1 MKKNRIRKNNRGD
14 SLILVIGCIALLSI
28 VGIILLAK
36 SLDNKN
42 MKRAE
47 AQAQT
52 SFLGAESGSAELV
65 TVIETV
71 AQEVVGD
78 AFGDMLIEYSLS
90 DSDDAIK
97 DRYNQFFSR
106 KVKEKLTADT
116 LENQLETA
124 LGVSDITGM
133 SVQYDTVVIEPNT
146 NPDREDYT
154 DIVRIKKVEI
164 SYSIAGS
171 QSKIST
177 DICVQARIPD
187 VKAGF
192 NSGISCDFL
201 DFGLIADGDV
211 TVSTQQN
218 VNLTGNVYVGGD
230 LVTTGNSVATNVA
243 KAVKMLV
250 KGEIKV
256 NPGAQLWVKADGAT
270 FQDGQGIWTGGIT
283 VNGGI
288 VNTNGVNVYVV
299 DDLSVE
305 GTDTSVVMEG
315 AGTKYVGFSG
325 GKSNLANHQKSS
337 AITINDA
344 KNLTLDLSRMGGL
357 YINGCSYIFEGNDK
371 WGTTSGGVIT
381 TAAGILQG
389 ESVAYKN
396 LQGMYLYPGSCLPQ
410 GHNPIIGADVSIDAA
425 SVSMMYTFLGP
436 YGMEYL
442 NLANYVNPTTPFVT
456 RTARLDGGATEAT
469 YVYLNFQS
477 EEKAAQFTRDYMTT
491 SKKDAVNNQIN
502 SLGTTSKIALPAT
515 TYTLANALSYTNG
528 VVNMLPSVTSMQLPT
543 LKATCMLA
551 KQRYKGLFSSLRAEI
566 GEEKSDSYQMARDG
580 ILLTSAINMLATG
593 TGTGLT
599 MPKPSGADND
609 EFSEYT
615 FYVHNGDLTIDG
627 SSPYRTMNGI
637 LIVNGDL
644 TIASANTK
652 LKGLVLVTGEVTM
665 TQRTDIEADQQA
677 VETLLGDEQV
687 AKYFRMYGEA
697 GGHGYLSSESVEIS
711 FENWE
716 KN

>member
-1 MKKNRIRKNNRGD
+1 MKENRIRKNNRGD

-36 SLDNKN
+36 SLDNQN
-42 MKRAE
+42 MKVAE
-47 AQAQT
+47 AQAQA

-90 DSDDAIK
+90 DSDAAIK
-97 DRYNQFFSR
+97 DRYNEFFSK

-116 LENQLETA
+116 LENQLKTA
-124 LGVSDITGM
+124 LGVTNITGM
-133 SVQYDTVVIEPNT
+133 SVNYDTVVIEPNT
-146 NPDREDYT
+146 DLNKADYT
-154 DIVRIKKVEI
+154 DVVRVKKVEI
-164 SYSIAGS
+164 SYATAGS
-171 QSKIST
+171 LSKITT
-177 DICVQARIPD
+177 DICIQARIPD

-211 TVSTQQN
+211 MVNAQQN
-218 VNLTGNVYVGGD
+218 VFLTGNMYAGGD
-230 LVTTGNSVATNVA
+230 LVTTGAGVATNVA
-243 KAVKMLV
+243 KAVKLLV

-325 GKSNLANHQKSS
+325 GKSNLPNHQQSS

-344 KNLTLDLSRMGGL
+344 KNLTLDLSGMGGL

-396 LQGMYLYPGSCLPQ
+396 MQGMYLFPGTCLPQ
-410 GHNPIIGADVSIDAA
+410 GHNPIIGANVSIDAA
-425 SVSMMYTFLGP
+425 SVSMLYTFVGP
-436 YGMEYL
+436 NGTEYMDL
-442 NLANYVNPTTPFVT
+442 SNYVNPTTPFVT

-469 YVYLNFQS
+469 YVYLNFQN
-477 EEKAAQFTRDYMTT
+477 EEKAAQFTRDYMAT
-491 SKKDAVNNQIN
+491 SKGTSVNNQIT
-502 SLGTTSKIALPAT
+502 SLGTTSKIALPTT

-528 VVNMLPSVTSMQLPT
+528 AVNMLPSVTSMQLPT
-543 LKATCMLA
+543 LKSICMLA

-566 GEEKSDSYQMARDG
+566 GEEKADSYKMVRDG
-580 ILLTSAINMLATG
+580 ILLTSAINTLPYNTG
-593 TGTGLT
+593 TGMT
-599 MPKPSGADND
+599 MDNPNGE

-615 FYVHNGDLTIDG
+615 FYVHNGDLTING

-644 TIASANTK
+644 TIAAASTK

-665 TQRTDIEADQQA
+665 TQRADIEADQKA
-677 VETLLGDEQV
+677 VETLLGDAQV
-687 AKYFRMYGEA
+687 AKYFRVYGEA
-697 GGHGYLSSESVEIS
+697 GGHGYLSSESVKIS

>member
-1 MKKNRIRKNNRGD
+1 MKENRIRKNNRGD

-36 SLDNKN
+36 SLDNQN
-42 MKRAE
+42 MKMAE

-78 AFGDMLIEYSLS
+78 AFGDMLIEYSLTE
-90 DSDDAIK
+90 SDDAIK
-97 DRYNQFFSR
+97 DRYNQFFSKR
-106 KVKEKLTADT
+106 VKEKLTADT
-116 LENQLETA
+116 LENQLKTA
-124 LGVSDITGM
+124 LGVTDITGM
-133 SVQYDTVVIEPNT
+133 SVNYDTVVIEPNT
-146 NPDREDYT
+146 DLENADYT
-154 DIVRIKKVEI
+154 DIVRIKEVEI
-164 SYSIAGS
+164 SYSVAGS
-171 QSKIST
+171 RSKITT
-177 DICVQARIPD
+177 DICIQAQIPD

-211 TVSTQQN
+211 TVSADQN
-218 VNLTGNVYVGGD
+218 VFLTGNVYAGGD
-230 LVTTGNSVATNVA
+230 LVTTGSGVATNIA
-243 KAVKMLV
+243 QAVKLLV

-256 NPGAQLWVKADGAT
+256 NPGAQLWVKANGVT

-283 VNGGI
+283 VNGGL
-288 VNTNGVNVYVV
+288 VNTDGVNVYVV

-305 GTDTSVVMEG
+305 GTNTSVVMEG
-315 AGTKYVGFSG
+315 SGTKYVGFSG
-325 GKSNLANHQKSS
+325 GKSNLANHQQSS

-344 KNLTLDLSRMGGL
+344 KNLTLDLSGMGGL
-357 YINGCSYIFEGNDK
+357 YINGCSYIFEGNNK

-389 ESVAYKN
+389 ESIAYKN
-396 LQGMYLYPGSCLPQ
+396 MQGMYLYPGSCLPQ
-410 GHNPIIGADVSIDAA
+410 GHNPIIGTDVSINPADVSL
-425 SVSMMYTFLGP
+425 MYTFLGP
-436 YGMEYL
+436 EGMEYI

-469 YVYLNFQS
+469 YVYLNFQN
-477 EEKAAQFTRDYMTT
+477 EEKAAQFTRDYMAT

-502 SLGTTSKIALPAT
+502 SLGTTSKIALPTT

-528 VVNMLPSVTSMQLPT
+528 VVNMLPSVESAKLPM
-543 LKATCMLA
+543 LKTVCMLA

-566 GEEKSDSYQMARDG
+566 GEEKSDSYRMAKDG
-580 ILLTSAINMLATG
+580 ILLMETINMLAPG
-593 TGTGLT
+593 TGAGMT
-599 MPKPSGADND
+599 MDNPNGG
-609 EFSEYT
+609 EFTEYT

-627 SSPYRTMNGI
+627 NSPYRTMNGI

-644 TIASANTK
+644 TMACANAK

-665 TQRTDIEADQQA
+665 TQRTNFEADQQA
-677 VETLLGDEQV
+677 VETLLGDAQV
-687 AKYFRMYGEA
+687 AKYFRINGQA
-697 GGHGYLSSESVEIS
+697 GGNGYLSSESVKIS